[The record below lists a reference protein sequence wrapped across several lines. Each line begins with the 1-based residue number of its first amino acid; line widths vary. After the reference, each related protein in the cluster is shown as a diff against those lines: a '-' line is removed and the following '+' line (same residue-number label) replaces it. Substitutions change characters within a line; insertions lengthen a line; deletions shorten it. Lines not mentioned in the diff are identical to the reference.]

1 MKLERSVLK
10 IGLVKPVKLLHVTDS
25 HLTLTD
31 ERDDER
37 KRALSGRMGE
47 GAVEY
52 LSEQIKFAEENCDL
66 LVHTGDLMD
75 FISHPN
81 AELARNILKN
91 EKITRK
97 SKICKS

>member
-1 MKLERSVLK
+1 MKLEKSTVK
-10 IGLVKPVKLLHVTDS
+10 IGLDRPVRLLHVTDT

-52 LSEQIKFAEENCDL
+52 LHEQIEYAEENCDL
-66 LVHTGDLMD
+66 LIHTGDLMD
-75 FISHPN
+75 FVSAAN
-81 AELARNILKN
+81 ADFARKIL
-91 EKITRK
+91 
-97 SKICKS
+97 